1 MLVALYLH
9 KLVRFPRL
17 RGSDQQEQSPPIQHF
32 LFIPQES
39 LMFRDV
45 EHKPFNGIRSEVATS
60 IGFDEV
66 LTRLRSLMGRAST
79 SEIVALAQADTTEA
93 EFVRVVQER
102 FEGESGFMLFAE
114 IDHGGWLSKFQIRQR
129 SVRWILG
136 NPLIALTMIR
146 HDITAGLFAP
156 VEILVTEAQDG
167 RGTRVTYV
175 RPSSLMVIEEN
186 PPLLAMAT
194 LLDAKFDAL
203 IARATRS

>member
-1 MLVALYLH
+1 
-9 KLVRFPRL
+9 
-17 RGSDQQEQSPPIQHF
+17 
-32 LFIPQES
+32 
-39 LMFRDV
+39 MFRDV
-45 EHKPFNGIRSEVATS
+45 QHKPFNGVRVEVATS
-60 IGFDEV
+60 LGFDEV

-79 SEIVALAQADTTEA
+79 AEIVALAQADITEA

-114 IDHGGWLSKFQIRQR
+114 IDHGGCLSQFQIRR
-129 SVRWILG
+129 RTVRWILG

-156 VEILVTEAQDG
+156 VEILVTEAEDG
-167 RGTRVTYV
+167 RRTRVTYV
-175 RPSSLMVIEEN
+175 RPSSLIVIEDN

-203 IARATRS
+203 IARATQG